1 VAFGDLAEFKS
12 DLLKSGQHLLVLGRL
27 NQRHWQ
33 TPEGKRR
40 THTEVIATDLRKV
53 EERND
58 LCVDGKEESN
68 REGKIG

>member
-1 VAFGDLAEFKS
+1 
-12 DLLKSGQHLLVLGRL
+12 
-27 NQRHWQ
+27 
-33 TPEGKRR
+33 
-40 THTEVIATDLRKV
+40 VIATDLRKV